1 MVVGQH
7 WWFLR
12 RALARLGTLGFETVA
27 YVDFCTSPSTLHA
40 LKGAQSWC
48 GGAAKTAFLPVA
60 SPCSLVPSSCSS
72 SPISWSLNMTKL
84 APATRL
90 AVMRMDYLD
99 DIEEKRPGRSATL
112 GINGAVAAAARRP
125 AEALTPTASGQSR
138 AKAESESGPVVSGK
152 CLFHVSARSSI
163 VYVRYK
169 KNHPRRASPN
179 SSFPSL
185 FLYPHPPPPL
195 VLVTAPSFL
204 CVNQLLAARFGL
216 SLSALSLIVP
226 LSQTGIQ
233 IKLLPLL
240 HHCWPANLP
249 QHAPAFLRRR
259 DTTLKS
265 LFFLD
270 TSPHSTS
277 SLIATVS
284 LHGPPFHSAGH

>member
-1 MVVGQH
+1 MAVEQWRLLELPQAHSAGH

-125 AEALTPTASGQSR
+125 AEAPTPTASGQSR
-138 AKAESESGPVVSGK
+138 AKAESESGPVST
-152 CLFHVSARSSI
+152 SAI
-163 VYVRYK
+163 K
-169 KNHPRRASPN
+169 KITPAAHHPTPP
-179 SSFPSL
+179 FP
-185 FLYPHPPPPL
+185 
-195 VLVTAPSFL
+195 PSF
-204 CVNQLLAARFGL
+204 F
-216 SLSALSLIVP
+216 IP
-226 LSQTGIQ
+226 T
-233 IKLLPLL
+233 L
-240 HHCWPANLP
+240 H
-249 QHAPAFLRRR
+249 RR
-259 DTTLKS
+259 S
-265 LFFLD
+265 C
-270 TSPHSTS
+270 
-277 SLIATVS
+277 
-284 LHGPPFHSAGH
+284 